1 MMICQHSACSDD
13 KKEEGG
19 EMDCSTCYKQIQM
32 IIIIYISIYL
42 LIEQFWVISF
52 YSQGKK
58 KSFKNESKLIFDHI
72 YLDKGSCNNQD
83 ACLVIKENNKM
94 K

>member
-32 IIIIYISIYL
+32 MIIIYISIYL

-58 KSFKNESKLIFDHI
+58 KVSKTNLSS
-72 YLDKGSCNNQD
+72 Y
-83 ACLVIKENNKM
+83 LVIFILTKDLVTIKM
-94 K
+94 LVLS